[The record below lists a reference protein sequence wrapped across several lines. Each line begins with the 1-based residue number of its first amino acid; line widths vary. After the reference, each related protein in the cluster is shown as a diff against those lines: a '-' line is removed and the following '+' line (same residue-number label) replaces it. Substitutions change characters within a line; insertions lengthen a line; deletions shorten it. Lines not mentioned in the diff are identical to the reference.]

1 MPPVTNP
8 HDIYAADHAGM
19 LARAVRGQRSL
30 IYVPNSKSN
39 TVDVIDPQTY
49 RIVDHY
55 KVGHLPQHITPS
67 WDLKTLYVLN
77 DMSNSVQVID
87 PRTGKLG
94 RTLPVA
100 DPYNMYFTPD
110 GKFAIVV
117 AERLRRL
124 DFRDPHTMAL
134 KHSLPVRCK
143 GIDHADFTAD
153 GRFAVFS
160 CEFSGQLVKV
170 DIARQKVVGYLH
182 VNEGGSPQDVKTAPD
197 AKVMYVADQY
207 AGGVQVIDPV
217 SFKEIGFIKTGPG
230 THGLYVSR
238 DSRFLYV
245 TNRHDASISL
255 IDFATRKQ
263 VRKWRIPGMTPDM
276 GGVSA
281 DGRVLWLSG
290 RYDGYVYAINTVT
303 GRLIKRIKAGREP
316 HGLCVWPQPG
326 RYSLGHTGVLR

>member
-217 SFKEIGFIKTGPG
+217 SFKEVGFIKTGPG

-281 DGRVLWLSG
+281 DGTVLWLSG